1 MRRSMES
8 SSDPGSRRAYRL
20 YLFLRFCLALP
31 AWVVI
36 AVYLVREANL
46 DPLQLVL
53 MGTVMEAAVF
63 LCEIPTGVVADL
75 VSRRLSLGIAWLLQG
90 GAWALAGATTS
101 FGVILAAWVVWG
113 IGATFESGAFQA
125 WITDEVGTDRVGR
138 VFVRGSQASLVGS
151 IVGVLASFAIA
162 TVSIRAAIY
171 GAGAVTA
178 AMGLVA
184 LLFMPETG
192 FTPAPRG
199 ERTRRRAMLDTALSG
214 ARLVRRVP
222 TLMLLVTATIFVG
235 AASEGFDRLS
245 EAHLLR
251 NIGVPAFVGFDPLW
265 WFAVLAIGGTLLAL
279 AASNLLVPRV
289 TKIDAAAM
297 ARTLFVLSALQ
308 IVAGLSFALTGWFA
322 VAVGALW
329 MLSLARTLVYPV
341 YATWLNR
348 SIDDS
353 SVRATV
359 NSIANQADA
368 IGETVGGPI
377 VGVIGNVFSLPAA
390 LVTSS
395 LFYVPLL
402 GLYGRAARSD
412 EPLEAVTQAVA
423 PVR

>member
-1 MRRSMES
+1 MAS
-8 SSDPGSRRAYRL
+8 SSAQARRRTYRL

-31 AWVVI
+31 AWVVV
-36 AVYLVREANL
+36 AVYLVREAQL

-63 LCEIPTGVVADL
+63 VCEIPTGVVADL

-125 WITDEVGTDRVGR
+125 WITDEVGTERVGH
-138 VFVRGSQASLVGS
+138 VFVRGSQASLAGG

-162 TVSIRAAIY
+162 TVSIRAAIF

-178 AMGLVA
+178 AMGVVA
-184 LLFMPETG
+184 LVFMPETG

-199 ERTRRRAMLDTALSG
+199 ARSRRRAMLDTAVSG
-214 ARLVRRVP
+214 VRLVRRVP
-222 TLMLLVTATIFVG
+222 TLMLLVTATFFVG

-251 NIGVPAFVGFDPLW
+251 DVGVPSFVGFDPLW
-265 WFAVLAIGGTLLAL
+265 WFAVLAVGGTLLAL
-279 AASNLLVPRV
+279 VAANLLVPRV
-289 TKIDAAAM
+289 NDVDPTAM

-308 IVAGLSFALTGWFA
+308 IVAGLAFALTSLFA
-322 VAVGALW
+322 IAVGALW
-329 MLSLARTLVYPV
+329 TLSLARRLVFPV

-348 SIDDS
+348 AIDDS

-368 IGETVGGPI
+368 IGETAGGPI
-377 VGVIGNVFSLPAA
+377 VGVIGNVVSLPAA
-390 LVTSS
+390 LVASS

-402 GLYGRAARSD
+402 GLYGRAARS
-412 EPLEAVTQAVA
+412 ERPLEAGAEAVA

>member
-1 MRRSMES
+1 MES
-8 SSDPGSRRAYRL
+8 SSDPGRRAYRL

-36 AVYLVREANL
+36 AVYLVREAKL

-90 GAWALAGATTS
+90 GAWALAGATKS
-101 FGVILAAWVVWG
+101 FGVILVAWVVWG

-125 WITDEVGTDRVGR
+125 WITDEVGTERVGR
-138 VFVRGSQASLVGS
+138 VFVRGSQASLAGG
-151 IVGVLASFAIA
+151 IVGVLASFAVA
-162 TVSIRAAIY
+162 TVSIRTAIY
-171 GAGAVTA
+171 GAGGVTA
-178 AMGLVA
+178 AMGVVA

-192 FTPAPRG
+192 FTPEPRG
-199 ERTRRRAMLDTALSG
+199 ERTRRRAMLDTAVSG
-214 ARLVRRVP
+214 VRLVRRVP
-222 TLMLLVTATIFVG
+222 TLMLLVTATVFVG

-251 NIGVPAFVGFDPLW
+251 DVGVPSFVGFDPLW
-265 WFAVLAIGGTLLAL
+265 WFAVLAVGGTLLAL

-289 TKIDAAAM
+289 TRIDAAAM

-329 MLSLARTLVYPV
+329 TLSLARTLVFPV

-359 NSIANQADA
+359 NSIASQADA

-377 VGVIGNVFSLPAA
+377 VGVIGKVFSLPAA
-390 LVTSS
+390 LATSA

-402 GLYGRAARSD
+402 GLYGRAARSE
-412 EPLEAVTQAVA
+412 EPLEAVAQAVT

>member
-1 MRRSMES
+1 MES
-8 SSDPGSRRAYRL
+8 SNDQADRAYRL

-36 AVYLVREANL
+36 AVYLVREADLN
-46 DPLQLVL
+46 PLQLVL

-63 LCEIPTGVVADL
+63 VCEIPTGVVADL

-90 GAWALAGATTS
+90 GAWALAGATKS

-125 WITDEVGTDRVGR
+125 WITDEVGPDLVGR
-138 VFVRGSQASLVGS
+138 VFVRGSQASLAGG
-151 IVGVLASFAIA
+151 IVGVLASFAVA

-178 AMGLVA
+178 AMGVVA
-184 LLFMPETG
+184 LLLMPETG

-199 ERTRRRAMLDTALSG
+199 ERSRRRAMLDTAVTG

-222 TLMLLVTATIFVG
+222 ALMLLVTATIFVG

-251 NIGVPAFVGFDPLW
+251 NVGVPSFVGFDPLW
-265 WFAVLAIGGTLLAL
+265 WFAVLAVGGTLLAL
-279 AASNLLVPRV
+279 VAANLLVPRV
-289 TKIDAAAM
+289 NDVDPTAM
-297 ARTLFVLSALQ
+297 ARTLFALSALQ
-308 IVAGLSFALTGWFA
+308 VVAGLAFALTSMFA
-322 VAVGALW
+322 VAVVTLW
-329 MLSLARTLVYPV
+329 TLSLARRLVFPV

-377 VGVIGNVFSLPAA
+377 VGVIGKVVSLPAA
-390 LVTSS
+390 LVTSA

-402 GLYGRAARSD
+402 GLYGRAARS
-412 EPLEAVTQAVA
+412 EQPFEAGAEAVA

>member
-1 MRRSMES
+1 MES
-8 SSDPGSRRAYRL
+8 SSDRVEQAYRL

-31 AWVVI
+31 AWVVV
-36 AVYLVREANL
+36 AVYLVREAKL

-63 LCEIPTGVVADL
+63 VCEIPTGVVADL

-101 FGVILAAWVVWG
+101 FGVILVAWVVWG

-125 WITDEVGTDRVGR
+125 WITDEVGVERVGR
-138 VFVRGSQASLVGS
+138 VFVRGSQASLAGG

-184 LLFMPETG
+184 FAFMPETG

-199 ERTRRRAMLDTALSG
+199 ERSHGRAMLAKAGDG
-214 ARLVRRVP
+214 FRLVRRVP
-222 TLMLLVTATIFVG
+222 TLLLLVTATVFVG

-251 NIGVPAFVGFDPLW
+251 NVGVPAFVGFDPLW

-279 AASNLLVPRV
+279 VAANLLVPRV
-289 TKIDAAAM
+289 THVETALM
-297 ARTLFVLSALQ
+297 ARTLFVLSAIQ
-308 IVAGLSFALTGWFA
+308 IAAGLAFAVTGLFA
-322 VAVGALW
+322 VAVVALW
-329 MLSLARTLVYPV
+329 MLSLARTLVSPV
-341 YATWLNR
+341 YASWLNR
-348 SIDDS
+348 AIDDS

-359 NSIANQADA
+359 NSIASQADA
-368 IGETVGGPI
+368 IGETAGGPI
-377 VGVIGNVFSLPAA
+377 VGVIGKAVSLPAA
-390 LVTSS
+390 LVASA
-395 LFYVPLL
+395 LFYLPLL
-402 GLYGRAARSD
+402 GLYGRAARSR
-412 EPLEAVTQAVA
+412 EPLEAGAQAVA

>member
-1 MRRSMES
+1 LERLGMKNPI
-8 SSDPGSRRAYRL
+8 DRASRL

-31 AWVVI
+31 AWVVV
-36 AVYLVREANL
+36 AVYLVREAKL

-63 LCEIPTGVVADL
+63 VCEIPTGVVADL

-125 WITDEVGTDRVGR
+125 WITDEVGTERVGR
-138 VFVRGSQASLVGS
+138 VFVRGSQASLAGG
-151 IVGVLASFAIA
+151 IVGVLGSFAVA

-178 AMGLVA
+178 AMGVVA

-192 FTPAPRG
+192 FTAAPRG
-199 ERTRRRAMLDTALSG
+199 ELTRRRAMLDTAVNG
-214 ARLVRRVP
+214 VRLVRGVP
-222 TLMLLVTATIFVG
+222 TLMLLVTATVFVG

-251 NIGVPAFVGFDPLW
+251 DVGVPTFVGFDPLW
-265 WFAVLAIGGTLLAL
+265 WFAVLAVGGTLLAL
-279 AASNLLVPRV
+279 MASNLLVPRV
-289 TKIDAAAM
+289 TRVDAALM

-308 IVAGLSFALTGWFA
+308 VAAGLGFALTGFFA

-329 MLSLARTLVYPV
+329 ALSLARTLVYPV

-348 SIDDS
+348 AIDDS

-359 NSIANQADA
+359 NSIASQANA
-368 IGETVGGPI
+368 IGETAGGPI
-377 VGVIGNVFSLPAA
+377 VGVIGKVVSLPAA
-390 LVTSS
+390 LVTSA
-395 LFYVPLL
+395 LFYMPLL
-402 GLYGRAARSD
+402 GLYGRAARS
-412 EPLEAVTQAVA
+412 EQPLEAAAHAVA